1 MKYLLIEVGLHCNAL
16 HCIMS
21 NFIDQ
26 LVLQTDQ
33 EMGKSDQLVGDTLS
47 GQGGGELWH
56 YLNWDWDWGSIALL
70 D

>member
-47 GQGGGELWH
+47 GQGGGG
-56 YLNWDWDWGSIALL
+56 NFGII
-70 D
+70 

>member
-47 GQGGGELWH
+47 GQGGG
-56 YLNWDWDWGSIALL
+56 NFGII
-70 D
+70 